1 MQTEHFY
8 TKDYARDRMAKIDP
22 RHRLSDRVMVVGLCP
37 SSTTDVSDRSAYRKS
52 DTVQTVL
59 DWMHTAK
66 CYEFDFQNVIP
77 DVVNAVPELKGVRL
91 DLLRA
96 RLQPFHDKKVIALG
110 GFASKVLQT
119 LGVKHLSVYHPS
131 GKTRQLNDFEVRLD
145 QVRKIHAY
153 LKEGTK

>member
-1 MQTEHFY
+1 
-8 TKDYARDRMAKIDP
+8 MAKIDP
-22 RHRLSDRVMVVGLCP
+22 RHRLSDKVMVVGLCP

-77 DVVNAVPELKGVRL
+77 DVVNAVPKLDGVRL
-91 DLLRA
+91 DLLKV
-96 RLQPFHDKKVIALG
+96 RLDSFRDKKVIALG

-119 LGVKHLSVYHPS
+119 LNVNHLTVYHPS

-145 QVRKIHAY
+145 QIRKIYSY
-153 LKEGTK
+153 LKEDTK